1 MKVGDKVGYYS
12 VSFENI
18 DGLVLPNESSVVDMK
33 HYEGIIIEI
42 NNSNRDNLI
51 ANVMWTD
58 GFCSW
63 MNTDILELLNESR

>member
-18 DGLVLPNESSVVDMK
+18 DGLVLPDESSVVDMK

-58 GFCSW
+58 GVCSW

>member
-18 DGLVLPNESSVVDMK
+18 DGLVLPDESSVVDMK

-42 NNSNRDNLI
+42 DDLDHNNLV

-63 MNTDILELLNESR
+63 MNIDTLEPLDESR

>member
-1 MKVGDKVGYYS
+1 VKVGDKVGYYS